1 MATFLDSYINK
12 LEKAKNNVE
21 SDVLTLLIENESEI
35 RAMIKQRWLLGKR
48 PDGDIIG
55 VYRNNL
61 YQVFKSE
68 LNNTAG
74 GTVDLTLTG
83 DLGNRIKATLENKGI
98 EIIST
103 DEKFNDISEKYGLDN
118 FNITEEEENE
128 LLDGIMVEVVTN
140 IFNEVWG

>member
-1 MATFLDSYINK
+1 MGTFLDSYINK

-21 SDVLTLLIENESEI
+21 SDVLSLLIDNESEI
-35 RAMIKQRWLLGKR
+35 RDMIKQRWLLGKR

-55 VYRNNL
+55 VYRDGL
-61 YQVFKSE
+61 YQVFKSG
-68 LNNTAG
+68 LNNRAG

-83 DLGNRIKATLENKGI
+83 DLGNRIKTTLERKGI
-98 EIIST
+98 EIMST

-118 FNITEEEENE
+118 FNITEQEENE
-128 LLDGIMVEVVTN
+128 LLDGIMAEVVTN